1 MKKQFAIYTIHEIVY
16 TEKNN
21 GVLKTMPEKVIK
33 IHRFLGI
40 PIKRLYAEKIEV
52 QKISSS
58 STS

>member
-1 MKKQFAIYTIHEIVY
+1 MKKQFAIYTIDEIVY

-21 GVLKTMPEKVIK
+21 GVLKSMPEKVIK

-52 QKISSS
+52 QKIPSS